1 MTNDLF
7 LAVLAMDSYNR
18 TGGLSTVGLVLR
30 GRLRAPQVESVLR
43 CNRL

>member
-18 TGGLSTVGLVLR
+18 TDGLSTVGLVLP
-30 GRLRAPQVESVLR
+30 GGTMLGNATYCPE
-43 CNRL
+43 